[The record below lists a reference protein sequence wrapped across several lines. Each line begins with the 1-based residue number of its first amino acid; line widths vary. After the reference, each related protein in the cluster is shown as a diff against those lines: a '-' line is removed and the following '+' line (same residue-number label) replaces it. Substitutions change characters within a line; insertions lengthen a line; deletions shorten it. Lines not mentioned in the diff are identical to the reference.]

1 MWISPNHPDPPQTA
15 SAPID
20 TSRRLATFSRGNG
33 AELRVSLAWYENRPY
48 VSQRVWTR
56 GDDGQFW
63 PSKGKG
69 ATIRVHEIATMIA
82 ALKQVEDLIAA
93 EEGGEGAP
101 RQDGEPV
108 RGFSGGSGVRYER
121 DDEARPRYV
130 ERRRRPQARTLD
142 PGNIAAPRTGGKAF
156 DEFDQD

>member
-82 ALKQVEDLIAA
+82 ALRQVEGLIDDEDATA
-93 EEGGEGAP
+93 
-101 RQDGEPV
+101 DGELV
-108 RGFSGGSGVRYER
+108 TGDDGRSGVQHER
-121 DDEARPRYV
+121 DDRPKYV

-142 PGNIAAPRTGGKAF
+142 PGDIAAPRTGGKAF
-156 DEFDQD
+156 DEFDHSSRGNA